1 MERKYGDA
9 ENRRAEKEMC
19 AINACIKYKD
29 NAQLLLH
36 FLLRHFEKN
45 KFKPNVY

>member
-9 ENRRAEKEMC
+9 ENRRAKKAMC
-19 AINACIKYKD
+19 AVHACIKYKE
-29 NAQLLLH
+29 NSQFLLH
-36 FLLRHFEKN
+36 FLLRHCEKN